1 MQLSL
6 DLKWL
11 YLLHISW
18 KLDESEKGFYDNLDQ
33 QDKVLTSAGI
43 NWQTF
48 LNLFT
53 LNIVSILLLTVK
65 LLKLKIVVEFLCL
78 LEVTKS
84 IIPAYVIVT
93 CQKGMLWGF

>member
-18 KLDESEKGFYDNLDQ
+18 KLDENGKGFYDNLDQ

-53 LNIVSILLLTVK
+53 LNIVSILLLTMK
-65 LLKLKIVVEFLCL
+65 LLKQKFVIEILCL

-84 IIPAYVIVT
+84 IVPAYVIVA
-93 CQKGMLWGF
+93 